1 MGTTDS
7 QFTASTS
14 SASVMHLEI
23 GTKPSGLF
31 ELRVPLKKITGT
43 CDSVL
48 LIALLIQG
56 GLSEEHGFAVA
67 VLPSSKPML

>member
-23 GTKPSGLF
+23 GTKPNGLF
-31 ELRVPLKKITGT
+31 ELRVPLKKIT
-43 CDSVL
+43 
-48 LIALLIQG
+48 
-56 GLSEEHGFAVA
+56 EHVTQ
-67 VLPSSKPML
+67 SY